1 MKGTN
6 TSWNWEYWDQ
16 PLTKS
21 AREGLSEQVAIERV
35 KDEKI
40 CLWLDQWE
48 EHSRE
53 WVEASASGCG
63 FCVWGVKT
71 PDWVKPREL
80 GLGDVRVEMERE
92 VDKNPS
98 AGPRATV
105 GSVEFLSPQLNRKLF
120 RYFCRKRQCP
130 VYVLR
135 SPVWLLCT
143 DWPREERNWTWEHW
157 PYSFWT
163 IFPLFLVNLRFLPP
177 GERIWRQA
185 GRLRK

>member
-6 TSWNWEYWDQ
+6 MSWNWEYWDQ
-16 PLTKS
+16 LLTKS

-35 KDEKI
+35 KNEKI

-63 FCVWGVKT
+63 FCAGGVET

-105 GSVEFLSPQLNRKLF
+105 GSVEFFSPQLNRKLF
-120 RYFCRKRQCP
+120 RYFCRKWQGP
-130 VYVLR
+130 IYALR
-135 SPVWLLCT
+135 SPVCFVQT
-143 DWPREERNWTWEHW
+143 DLERNEIGHENTDLIPFE
-157 PYSFWT
+157 
-163 IFPLFLVNLRFLPP
+163 LFSLCSWW
-177 GERIWRQA
+177 I
-185 GRLRK
+185 